1 MFIRGTGKQVDC
13 FPGLSPLGFTQVNVL
28 PLARIGLLLAWAC
41 SFSWAA
47 NPANSFTK
55 DQTVIIIAGL
65 PGDMESERT
74 FTDETGRLLVL
85 LNNASLLP
93 KKVVLLSNL
102 SALPDFKP
110 NYPLEKLPNDRATF
124 LGLAEKIKTDAAA
137 SPVYFL
143 FGHGGTQGST
153 PVFHVPGPRILPTD
167 LVGLANA
174 SPASTWLLFFPGS
187 KAFATEVQGPQR
199 TVLATEADQIFTGDP
214 ISFGL
219 LLDLMKNDSD
229 LNVLGP
235 KLGAATDHWYT
246 SRSLARTEEPAL
258 WVNGQPPRKLVGTSV
273 ATNPGTSGT
282 TSSGGP
288 VSADGAWKAIQPVE
302 AREFPQ
308 SDAVILSRRVSL
320 LVDDSEQLTEEEDTF
335 LQILTKEGKRFGG
348 FDFSFSPDEDL
359 TISACEVRRPDGQIE
374 QLDPDNIHE
383 TTGKAP
389 EGYSVPSQKIFQL
402 PHAEPGSILHVRMQ
416 RTQKHFPLPH
426 MFEEVAL
433 NADIPI
439 VALKVDISVPEKS
452 AFHFKFIHHASSD
465 PVIARTNYGSTYS
478 WQWQNIP
485 AAAQEALGAG
495 GDEPRLAVSTFPDW
509 AAFADWY
516 RRLIRESDTMTP
528 ELEAQARELVKDA
541 KTDQDKIAAV
551 TQFVTNFRYVSIPLG
566 VNSYRPHAAANVLK
580 NRYGDCKDKANL
592 LNTLLKSLGYKT
604 SLVLVPRFT
613 QAYEDLPGF
622 AFNHAISQVQL
633 NGKTLWIDSTD
644 DVCRIGLL
652 PPGDPGRKVL
662 VINDSTNA
670 LTELPKAVAHD
681 HRIVI
686 EMTARIPEVSS
697 RVAEVKISAQ
707 TVGYGD
713 YLLRAVA
720 KSWSEGSKIAPL
732 LTGAF
737 HPASGQFETKEQEAT
752 AISDLDKDFSWKAD
766 GTWNGL
772 VSHLP
777 QSPVR
782 MLRLPCWLPKEWPSA
797 LLPRASELQLNE
809 GYPMEISESCA
820 FHLPA
825 GVREVKLPTAQNED
839 NAVMSWKLSW
849 SQASAT
855 EITAKLELSLL
866 KAELDPVS
874 TKIFQ
879 ASCSHLQDALQDGLS
894 FQIP

>member
-1 MFIRGTGKQVDC
+1 MV
-13 FPGLSPLGFTQVNVL
+13 
-28 PLARIGLLLAWAC
+28 
-41 SFSWAA
+41 
-47 NPANSFTK
+47 
-55 DQTVIIIAGL
+55 VIVAGL

-74 FTDETGRLLVL
+74 FTDETGRLLTL
-85 LNNASLLP
+85 LNNAPMLP

-124 LGLAEKIKTDAAA
+124 LGLAEKIKTTAAA

-167 LVGLANA
+167 LIGVANA
-174 SPASTWLLFFPGS
+174 SPVSTWLLFFPGS

-199 TVLATEADQIFTGDP
+199 AVLATEADLAFTEDP

-219 LLDLMKNDSD
+219 LLDLMKSDTD

-235 KLGAATDHWYT
+235 KLGAATDHWYA

-258 WVNGQPPRKLVGTSV
+258 WANGQPPRKLVGTSL
-273 ATNPGTSGT
+273 ATSPGTSGT
-282 TSSGGP
+282 TSPGVP
-288 VSADGAWKAIQPVE
+288 VSVDGAWKAIQPIE

-308 SDAVILSRRVSL
+308 SDAVILSRQISL
-320 LVDDSEQLTEEEDTF
+320 LVDDSEQLTEDEDTF
-335 LQILTKEGKRFGG
+335 LQILTKEGKRFGD
-348 FDFSFSPDEDL
+348 FDFSFSADEDL
-359 TISACEVRRPDGQIE
+359 TISACEIRRPDGQIE

-383 TTGKAP
+383 ATGKAP
-389 EGYSVPSQKIFQL
+389 EGYNAPSQKLFSL

-433 NADIPI
+433 SADIPI

-452 AFHFKFIHHASSD
+452 AFHFKFIHRASSD
-465 PVIARTNYGSTYS
+465 PIVSRTNYGSTYQ
-478 WQWQNIP
+478 WQFQNIP
-485 AAAQEALGAG
+485 AAPQEPLDTE
-495 GDEPRLAVSTFPDW
+495 GDAPRLAVSTFPDW
-509 AAFADWY
+509 GAFADWY
-516 RRLIRESDTMTP
+516 RRLIRESDAMTP
-528 ELEAQARELVKDA
+528 ELEAQARDLVKDA

-592 LNTLLKSLGYKT
+592 LNTLLKSLGYKA

-670 LTELPKAVAHD
+670 LTELPKAVASD
-681 HRIVI
+681 HRIMI
-686 EMTARIPEVSS
+686 DMTARIPEAAS
-697 RVAEVKISAQ
+697 RVAEVQISAQ
-707 TVGYGD
+707 SVGYGD

-720 KSWSEGSKIAPL
+720 KSWSERARIAPL

-737 HPASGQFETKEQEAT
+737 HPASGQFEAREQNAT
-752 AISDLDKDFSWKAD
+752 AISDLGKDFSWKAN

-772 VSHLP
+772 VSQLP
-777 QSPVR
+777 QSQVR
-782 MLRLPCWLPKEWPSA
+782 MLRLPSWLPKEWPSA
-797 LLPRASELQLNE
+797 LLPRTTTLQLNE
-809 GYPMEISESCA
+809 GYPMEVAENCT

-825 GVREVKLPTAQNED
+825 GIREITLPAPQHED
-839 NAVMSWKLSW
+839 NAVLSWKLSW
-849 SQASAT
+849 SQSSAT
-855 EITAKLELSLL
+855 EVTAKLELSLL
-866 KAELDPVS
+866 KAELDPTS
-874 TKIFQ
+874 TQIFQ
-879 ASCSHLQDALQDGLS
+879 ASCRHLQDALQDGLS